1 MSILSTFKALFT
13 RQNNTHHKT
22 LLKNTPKTN
31 FVPTSIAMP
40 IQVQTKSTVPAF
52 DAQAVQAEL
61 NSLINLPNNA
71 HKDELLIAFATKS
84 ASTQHRWQAV
94 QAASPAAWQAILTQV
109 APRDRRI
116 FKWVKTEIVLQKL
129 AQVKASTWT
138 DLSSRYQALL
148 LASSIEVRHFIDLDK
163 AFDNAHAKH
172 TFDINIQ
179 TTVAEWRLQLQNR
192 LQAQNDTQRTAQRL
206 LADIKHIY
214 SLAQSGEYDTH
225 LNVQLD
231 TAVTTY
237 QGLPVANGILAIQ
250 RLYEEINT
258 LLPVVKK
265 TLTEAAIAA
274 NQLIE
279 VNQLVKKAQDFSQQ
293 DPIKINAIG
302 IVELKR
308 AWQDKFNGYELQKRN
323 FEAALNQANQQLSVH
338 QLQLTEYRNGYL
350 NELSNKQIA
359 LAAALEAGQGQ
370 ASVALFDEINTYTT
384 QSSTLNVPALSSE
397 QSAELDRLLSQAR
410 EIRGLLWEG
419 AALEREIIINKLQSL
434 ADKPLVGKFQE
445 AAFKEAMDAW
455 KAINVKAGNAPSG
468 VYNQFKMAS
477 DAAYTPIKLYKEGV
491 RQVNTVGNEQRECL
505 LAELSTIQAGIDWST
520 VNWRGVEDLRKEAR
534 KQWRECLPASYK
546 HRDALY
552 QRFDAVMQ
560 VFEEKL
566 VHARTAEL
574 TRRENLTQAAKALDG
589 QTFAEQHSQARELM
603 ARYSSERINVF
614 MPRELDQASWLSF
627 RAAVDAVYT
636 RREAERQAEIS
647 NNTQAITDLINAK
660 QTVLTQ
666 LKTVHSNI
674 PVFNGTENDSFENSP
689 LIHNPFLDAKSL
701 QAALTKAQNDW
712 YELGELPPNTAHITD
727 TNVDFLVKDWLT
739 TQADVVTSINSLKNH
754 EKQARIVRALNLAKA
769 LDSINNIDV
778 IDNITNIDTN
788 IDANIDAIDNNIDI
802 NNSNHHISDLLN
814 IWTVASEDSLIKQA
828 FITRITALQNNS
840 SIVSNTTETL
850 HQALLIAEIA
860 NQIES
865 PPAYKANRLALQV
878 QSLSDKLTGTKQQN
892 VDTGLIAWLTALAL
906 PNSTQGEAGER
917 LALMMRQLS

>member
-22 LLKNTPKTN
+22 LLKDTTKTN

-94 QAASPAAWQAILTQV
+94 QAASPAAWQTILTQV

-116 FKWVKTEIVLQKL
+116 FKWVKTKITLQKL
-129 AQVKASTWT
+129 AQVKASIWT

-163 AFDNAHAKH
+163 AFDNAHAKY

-192 LQAQNDTQRTAQRL
+192 LQTQNETQRTAQRL

-214 SLAQSGEYDTH
+214 SLAQSSEYDTH

-231 TAVTTY
+231 TAVTAY
-237 QGLPVANGILAIQ
+237 QSLPVANGILAIQ

-258 LLPVVKK
+258 LLPVVKT

-274 NQLIE
+274 NQLVE

-302 IVELKR
+302 IAELKR
-308 AWQDKFNGYELQKRN
+308 AWQDKFNGYELQKRT
-323 FEAALNQANQQLSVH
+323 FEAALNQANQQLSTH

-370 ASVALFDEINTYTT
+370 ASIALFDEINTYIT

-410 EIRGLLWEG
+410 EIRDLLWEG
-419 AALEREIIINKLQSL
+419 AALEREIIINKLQAL

-445 AAFKEAMDAW
+445 AAFKEAMEAW

-468 VYNQFKMAS
+468 VYNQFKMVS
-477 DAAYTPIKLYKEGV
+477 DAAYTPIKLYKEGM
-491 RQVNTVGNEQRECL
+491 RQVNTVGNEQRETL
-505 LAELSTIQAGIDWST
+505 LTELSTIQTEIDWNT
-520 VNWRGVEDLRKEAR
+520 VDWRGVEDLRKEAR

-546 HRDALY
+546 DRDALY

-566 VHARTAEL
+566 SHARTAEL

-647 NNTQAITDLINAK
+647 HNTQAITDLINAK
-660 QTVLTQ
+660 QAVLTQ
-666 LKTVHSNI
+666 LKTVYSNT
-674 PVFNGTENDSFENSP
+674 PLFNGTENDSFDDSFENSP
-689 LIHNPFLDAKSL
+689 LIHKPSLDAKSL

-712 YELGELPPNTAHITD
+712 YELGDLPPNAAQITD
-727 TNVDFLVKDWLT
+727 TNVDFLVKDWLA

-769 LDSINNIDV
+769 LDSINNID
-778 IDNITNIDTN
+778 
-788 IDANIDAIDNNIDI
+788 AIDNI

-840 SIVSNTTETL
+840 LIVSNTTETL

-892 VDTGLIAWLTALAL
+892 ADTGLIAWLTALAL

-917 LALMMRQLS
+917 LALMMRQLN